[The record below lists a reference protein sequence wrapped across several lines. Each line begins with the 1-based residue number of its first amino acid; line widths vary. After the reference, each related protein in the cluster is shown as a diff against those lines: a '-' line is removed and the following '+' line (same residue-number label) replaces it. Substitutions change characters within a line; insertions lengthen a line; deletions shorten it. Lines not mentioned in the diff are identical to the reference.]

1 MQQQAFTGH
10 GLNTRRSAKG
20 RKQFVTQALHR
31 DLRFVSK
38 NGKKK
43 NKKRWGGEY
52 LLCDTQGV
60 TRGSQSFCRV
70 VRTMAA
76 SQTWELTLKET
87 KEVPLLGE
95 LENGSVQV
103 RTRSAY
109 AIL

>member
-43 NKKRWGGEY
+43 IKKGGVGSICCVTHRV
-52 LLCDTQGV
+52 LLEAL
-60 TRGSQSFCRV
+60 RH
-70 VRTMAA
+70 
-76 SQTWELTLKET
+76 
-87 KEVPLLGE
+87 
-95 LENGSVQV
+95 
-103 RTRSAY
+103 SAG
-109 AIL
+109 